1 MRVLIDTNVILDYVL
16 ERQPFHA
23 DAEKIVLLVAAEDLV
38 GYLSSI
44 TPINVYYTGR
54 KLKGKDHSLKEV
66 RRLVRLFEIVTTDK
80 QVLQNAFD
88 LEFSDYEDAVQCA
101 SAIIAGLDAIV
112 TRDTSDFEKSPKPVY
127 SPGEFLERFIIEGD
141 LPTLHET

>member
-16 ERQPFHA
+16 DRQPFHP
-23 DAEKIVLLVAAEDLV
+23 DAEKIILLVASEDIV

-54 KLKGKDHSLKEV
+54 KLKGRDHSLKEV
-66 RRLVRLFEIVTTDK
+66 RRLVRLFEIVTADK

-88 LEFSDYEDAVQCA
+88 LEFSDYEDAVQGA
-101 SAIIAGLDAIV
+101 SAISESLDAIV
-112 TRDTSDFEKSPKPVY
+112 TRDTSDFEKSPIPVY
-127 SPGEFLERFIIEGD
+127 SPAEFLNVLSAKNE
-141 LPTLHET
+141 

>member
-1 MRVLIDTNVILDYVL
+1 MRALIDTNVILDYVL
-16 ERQPFHA
+16 ERHPFHA
-23 DAEKIVLLVAAEDLV
+23 DAEKIVLLVAVENIV

-66 RRLVRLFEIVTTDK
+66 RRLVRLFEIATADK

-88 LEFSDYEDAVQCA
+88 LDFSDYEDAVQRS
-101 SAIIAGLDAIV
+101 SALSESLDAIV
-112 TRDTSDFEKSPKPVY
+112 TRDTSDFENSPIPVY
-127 SPGEFLERFIIEGD
+127 SPSQFLE
-141 LPTLHET
+141 LLSETRTN